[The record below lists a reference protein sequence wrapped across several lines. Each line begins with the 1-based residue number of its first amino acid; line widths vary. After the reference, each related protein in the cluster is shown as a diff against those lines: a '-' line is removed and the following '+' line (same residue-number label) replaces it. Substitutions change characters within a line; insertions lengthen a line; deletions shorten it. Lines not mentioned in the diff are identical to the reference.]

1 MSSLLVI
8 EKKLFENAISKI
20 RRNKNCNIIIIQKN
34 LLEVLKRKKIQVNK
48 IILIT
53 EKILP
58 RNSEIYKSIKSF
70 IKDKKVFFVEIGY
83 KKSIVS
89 QDIAVSD
96 ALVNGSGNNT
106 EMVLEKIIKAK

>member
-8 EKKLFENAISKI
+8 EKKLFENAINKI
-20 RRNKNCNIIIIQKN
+20 RRSKNCNIIIIQKN
-34 LLEVLKRKKIQVNK
+34 LLEVLKRKKIQANK

-53 EKILP
+53 ENILP
-58 RNSEIYKSIKSF
+58 RNSIVYKSIKSF
-70 IKDKKVFFVEIGY
+70 IKNKKIFFVEIGY
-83 KKSIVS
+83 NKSTVS
-89 QDIAVSD
+89 QEMAASD